1 MSSVPSGSSTS
12 ASRAYQAVAS
22 DLVRLIQTEYEIG
35 SRLPPERELAKLYS
49 VSRPTIREA
58 LLALSIAGMVE
69 IRSKGGVYITQRHAA
84 PDLSRSGIG
93 PFETVDARLLVEPE
107 IAALAASNATP
118 EMITELRASQALME
132 ESLAQGQ
139 DLKLGDHR
147 FHVALASSTGNS
159 MLAAI
164 CDLLWKAQLDS
175 PIWAEAN
182 RKSRLD
188 HYWKVWIDDHATI
201 LQAVELG
208 SAIRARSAMIRHLD
222 NIRST
227 LVELTATTR

>member
-1 MSSVPSGSSTS
+1 M
-12 ASRAYQAVAS
+12 SRAYQAVAN

-84 PDLSRSGIG
+84 PDLSKSGIG

-107 IAALAASNATP
+107 VAALAASNVTEATLA
-118 EMITELRASQALME
+118 ELRVSQTLMQEALE
-132 ESLAQGQ
+132 QGQ

-147 FHVALASSTGNS
+147 FHVALAHSTGNS

-182 RKSRLD
+182 RRTLLAP
-188 HYWKVWIDDHATI
+188 YWKAWIEDHAAI

-208 SAIRARSAMIRHLD
+208 SPIRARSAMIRHLD

-227 LVELTATTR
+227 LLELTAPAR